1 MFPGPPKTKSGELA
15 AVVPTVPA
23 PREVHVTDAAELR
36 RREEEADRR
45 EALVERK
52 ALRSRIAEIVALT
65 VVIMSALAEIARGIA
80 SMLGGRQ

>member
-80 SMLGGRQ
+80 SMLGGHQ

>member
-36 RREEEADRR
+36 RREEEADKRD
-45 EALVERK
+45 ALIERK

-65 VVIMSALAEIARGIA
+65 VVIMSALAEIFRSIA
-80 SMLGGRQ
+80 AALGDHK